1 MGKRGE
7 GWVLAQLVLFGLIL
21 VSPKVEAFA
30 FPLWLRLAG
39 IAIIVGAGV
48 LGTLGILNLGS
59 NLTPFPKPK
68 QGGHLV
74 SSGVYGLVRHPI
86 YSGIIFGSFGWALLT
101 DTLLG
106 VALAAALFIFFDL
119 KSRRE
124 ERWLTEAYPDYPA
137 YQKRV
142 RKLIPFLY

>member
-7 GWVLAQLVLFGLIL
+7 GWVVLQLLLLALIF
-21 VSPKVEAFA
+21 VSPKIEAFT
-30 FPLWLRLAG
+30 FPLWLRAVG
-39 IAIIVGAGV
+39 AAVIIVGGI
-48 LGTLGILNLGS
+48 LGTLGVLNLGR
-59 NLTPFPKPK
+59 NLSPFPKPRE
-68 QGGHLV
+68 GGYLV
-74 SSGVYGLVRHPI
+74 RTGVYRLVRHPI
-86 YSGIIFGSFGWALLT
+86 YSGVIFGSLGWALLT

-124 ERWLTEAYPDYPA
+124 EGWLTEAYPDYPT

-142 RKLIPFLY
+142 KKLVPFLY